1 MGGVYHVISRGA
13 LPRLQPTQPN
23 HQSRPVFVAGPLPM
37 TYHLARYTPEELISI
52 REFNSYQE
60 ADDWHEHYCHIYDHS
75 WVEIVS
81 DQELQQA
88 NAN

>member
-1 MGGVYHVISRGA
+1 MISRRG
-13 LPRLQPTQPN
+13 PPSTQPTQPTKPN
-23 HQSRPVFVAGPLPM
+23 PPSLSCWASLM
-37 TYHLARYTPEELISI
+37 TYHLARYTAEELVSI

-88 NAN
+88 NVN

>member
-1 MGGVYHVISRGA
+1 
-13 LPRLQPTQPN
+13 
-23 HQSRPVFVAGPLPM
+23 M
-37 TYHLARYTPEELISI
+37 TYHLARYTAEELVSI

-88 NAN
+88 NVN